1 MRYVNPIP
9 LPKFEGIGSSTS
21 TTVHFFASTSM
32 SPEGVVSYFKT
43 PGELG
48 WILMLKSVVFTN
60 RILSP
65 PRTLTLTGAGHT
77 QFAGLLEHGGVTML
91 SAMATV

>member
-1 MRYVNPIP
+1 MMYVKPIP
-9 LPKFEGIGSSTS
+9 LPKLEGIGSSTS
-21 TTVHFFASTSM
+21 TTFHVFASTSM
-32 SPEGVVSYFKT
+32 SPEGVEEYFKA

-48 WILMLKSVVFTN
+48 WILMLKSVVFTK

-65 PRTLTLTGAGHT
+65 GRTLTLTGTGHT

-91 SAMATV
+91 SAMETV